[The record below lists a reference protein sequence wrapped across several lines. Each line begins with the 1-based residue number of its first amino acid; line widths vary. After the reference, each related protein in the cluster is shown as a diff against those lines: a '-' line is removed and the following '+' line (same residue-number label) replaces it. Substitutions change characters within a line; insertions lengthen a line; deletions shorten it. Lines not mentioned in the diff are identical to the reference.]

1 MKNRFYILFFL
12 CMALSL
18 QLGTAQDE
26 EESAEVFLED
36 YTDEFQENFFE
47 ALKQKG
53 IENYDKAINRLLE
66 CKRLDEANR
75 VVDHELAKVYLAD
88 RQLVKALDYSITALN
103 SNPENLWYLNTLV
116 EILQKQ
122 GGTIDLLKNEI
133 PLDNVKLQEHL
144 ALIYYDRKDYQN
156 ALKILKDMKKS
167 SFSEDLTLKIRDSLQ
182 KKEIKKEETPKP
194 TENLE
199 AGTVEGYRIRISELI
214 EKSEYKELK
223 RLASEAVDNFPTQP
237 YFYYAQGLAQHK
249 TGESKQ
255 AVSTLEG
262 ALDYLLDDIPLAN
275 KIYSELASCYKALGN
290 SSKANMYL
298 SKIKSG
304 S

>member
-1 MKNRFYILFFL
+1 
-12 CMALSL
+12 MALSL
-18 QLGTAQDE
+18 LQGFAQED

-66 CKRLDEANR
+66 CKRLDEENR

-88 RQLVKALDYSITALN
+88 RQLVKALDYGIIALN
-103 SNPENLWYLNTLV
+103 SEPENLWYLNTLV
-116 EILQKQ
+116 EIVQKQ
-122 GGTIDLLKNEI
+122 GSTIDHLKNEI
-133 PLDNVKLQEHL
+133 PLENVKLKEHL

-156 ALKILKDMKKS
+156 ALAILKQLKSS

-182 KKEIKKEETPKP
+182 KKEIKKEKRPEAV
-194 TENLE
+194 ENTE
-199 AGTVEGYRIRISELI
+199 AGTVEGYRIRISEMI
-214 EKSEYKELK
+214 EKSDFKGLK
-223 RLASEAVDNFPTQP
+223 QLATEAVDNFPSQP
-237 YFYYAQGLAQHK
+237 FFYYAQGLALHK
-249 TGESKQ
+249 TGQSKQ
-255 AVSTLEG
+255 AIGPLES